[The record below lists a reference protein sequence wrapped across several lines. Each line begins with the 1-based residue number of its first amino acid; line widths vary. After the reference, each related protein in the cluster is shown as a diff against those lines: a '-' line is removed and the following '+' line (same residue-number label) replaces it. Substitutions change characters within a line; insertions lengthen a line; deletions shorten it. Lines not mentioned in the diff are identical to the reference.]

1 VVRELSKPLIN
12 EEIFFGFD
20 DLSEE
25 YDYGREIFKEDV
37 YEFHPDLVIPYK
49 KHQLCYIPGIFEHK
63 CEDMG

>member
-1 VVRELSKPLIN
+1 MN
-12 EEIFFGFD
+12 EELFFGFD

-25 YDYGREIFKEDV
+25 YDYGREIFKEDI

-49 KHQLCYIPGIFEHK
+49 KYQLSMIPGYFEKK